1 MERKTKRTNPFAV
14 CGALFLA
21 TLIVIFSAWA
31 IYDASRLSSSD
42 YLDICYTTLDKVE
55 GQAYQGYWGSQQ
67 DAFDAAKT
75 ARRRYQRLVSL
86 TPPNYFSRL
95 YSFLTSY
102 TRLRM
107 RSFYSRYQRPSG
119 STWREEKEMADNIF
133 REVLS
138 ELYRIE
144 VM

>member
-1 MERKTKRTNPFAV
+1 MVRKTQRTNPVGVF
-14 CGALFLA
+14 G
-21 TLIVIFSAWA
+21 VIFLGTMILVALGWTM
-31 IYDASRLSSSD
+31 YESSIRTPSD
-42 YLDICYTTLDKVE
+42 YLDICYATLDRVE
-55 GQAYQGYWGSQQ
+55 GKAYSGYWGSQ
-67 DAFDAAKT
+67 DAAFDAAKT
-75 ARRRYQRLVSL
+75 ARERYQFLITLDPPDSL
-86 TPPNYFSRL
+86 NRL
-95 YSFLTSY
+95 YSYLTSY

-119 STWREEKEMADNIF
+119 STWREEKEMADNMF